1 MLMDAESQQWPAALR
16 SDLEV
21 LYRNAQRVARI
32 THGLL
37 SFARQSRDQ
46 AGPVDLA
53 WVVDETLLLVEPQMV
68 KDGIRI
74 DKRVTAE
81 RALVVGDA
89 SALQQVLLNL
99 LTNAREAMSPR
110 GGEVAV
116 EIMLA
121 PGQEDRLRIVV
132 SDTGPGIATDALP
145 KIFDPFYTTKHHG
158 TGLGLSVSYGIV
170 RDHQGTI
177 GVQSA
182 PGKGARFI
190 VTLPALRLG

>member
-1 MLMDAESQQWPAALR
+1 
-16 SDLEV
+16 
-21 LYRNAQRVARI
+21 
-32 THGLL
+32 
-37 SFARQSRDQ
+37 
-46 AGPVDLA
+46 
-53 WVVDETLLLVEPQMV
+53 
-68 KDGIRI
+68 
-74 DKRVTAE
+74 VTAE

-177 GVQSA
+177 DVQSA
-182 PGKGARFI
+182 PGQGARFI